1 MVTQFS
7 VKSSLLKPAPVGA
20 WLPLSGLTVAVASVV
35 TWGFLGS
42 IPVTIQSQGIIV
54 TPYKIRQL
62 PYTAN
67 HIGTVESIH
76 VSEGEQLERGD
87 TIATINREEIKQQ
100 LEQRQRTLAML
111 EQQLE
116 TAINFRNS
124 QSDLVQRTLE
134 QSRNQLKGQREANES
149 LKRHIEQ
156 RILEI
161 RQQTERV
168 VRQLAIERGRLEQ
181 LEREKETGER
191 LVEKH
196 PNENFDL
203 DGYFDLAEA
212 LESLDRQIAASEEAI
227 LYLEEAKFELRNSEL
242 VTIQELESYSV
253 NDGNFDL
260 QLQESQISQLQL
272 DQTNEETIASWNYQ
286 IDTVKQEIESL
297 QLMLSQEA
305 TIVSPHSG
313 VVTEILVSSGQ
324 VVSPGTRM
332 VILQDDQRA
341 SGDELQT
348 IAYFSIE
355 DAKRIKPGMPVQTIP
370 NTNPRERYG
379 GISGEVT
386 RRFSVPATIEG
397 VINTV
402 GSPEL
407 AESFLYH
414 QPVLEVR
421 ASLDKDPSTVSGY
434 NWTASKG
441 PSLELEGGTTATVS
455 VTVEQ
460 RRPISFVFPFVRSL
474 LRS

>member
-1 MVTQFS
+1 MVTQFP
-7 VKSSLLKPAPVGA
+7 VDSSFLKPAPVGA
-20 WLPLSGLTVAVASVV
+20 WLPLSGLSIAVASVV

-42 IPVTIQSQGIIV
+42 IPVTIEGQGVIT

-67 HIGTVESIH
+67 HIGTIESIH
-76 VSEGEQLERGD
+76 VSEGDSVERGD
-87 TIATINREEIKQQ
+87 TIATINREDIKQQ

-134 QSRNQLKGQREANES
+134 QSRNQLSQQREANES
-149 LKRHIEQ
+149 LKRNIEQ

-168 VRQLAIERGRLEQ
+168 IRQLAIERGRLEQ
-181 LEREKETGER
+181 LEREKETGEMF
-191 LVEKH
+191 VEKH
-196 PNENFDL
+196 PHQNLDI
-203 DGYFDLAEA
+203 DGYFDLAET
-212 LESLDRQIAASEEAI
+212 LESLNNQIAVSEEAI

-242 VTIQELESYSV
+242 VAVQELESYSA
-253 NDGNFDL
+253 NDGNLEL
-260 QLQESQISQLQL
+260 QLQESQISRLQL

-286 IDTVKQEIESL
+286 IDTVQQEIESL

-313 VVTEILVSSGQ
+313 VVTDILVSLGQ
-324 VVSPGTRM
+324 VVAPGTRM
-332 VILQDDQRA
+332 VILQDDERT
-341 SGDELQT
+341 SGDDLQT

-386 RRFSVPATIEG
+386 RRFSVPATVEG

-421 ASLDKDPSTVSGY
+421 ASLDKDPSTLSGY

-474 LRS
+474 IRS